1 MESDDKLRQKFYNDL
16 CEFGKK
22 LSIILSSENAYS
34 AIADSNPNEIITY
47 KDKFVF
53 YSKLRVMVKKRCA
66 ETIDNKDYENEMRN
80 LLDKHMSV
88 VGLNILT
95 KPLDIMNKGE
105 LEKEIESLGSKAA
118 KADAIRHNLSQNIS
132 INIDSNPAYYES
144 FAKRIQEVL
153 QQYKDQRISDVEYW
167 ESMTKILDDFR
178 SNRSGLNYPEN
189 IKQNVHAQAFYGV
202 ILPIINEKEYH
213 DINIIG
219 DIALKIA
226 EIIKTW
232 AKLDWEN
239 NIDIHNKIA
248 QAIDDLFWEYESKGV
263 KLDYQDVEKIIENVK
278 TVAIKRF

>member
-1 MESDDKLRQKFYNDL
+1 M
-16 CEFGKK
+16 
-22 LSIILSSENAYS
+22 IL
-34 AIADSNPNEIITY
+34 
-47 KDKFVF
+47 
-53 YSKLRVMVKKRCA
+53 
-66 ETIDNKDYENEMRN
+66 
-80 LLDKHMSV
+80 
-88 VGLNILT
+88 IL
-95 KPLDIMNKGE
+95 
-105 LEKEIESLGSKAA
+105 
-118 KADAIRHNLSQNIS
+118 Q
-132 INIDSNPAYYES
+132 
-144 FAKRIQEVL
+144 IQEVL

-232 AKLDWEN
+232 AKVDWEN